1 MAEITELSQK
11 IKNLKETREILYS
24 EYTKTDFHKKREDEP
39 LDRIPPSP
47 EDKEIIKLLEA
58 INQIDV
64 YIKKFQ
70 DEQLSIL
77 KENE

>member
-11 IKNLKETREILYS
+11 IKTLKETREILYF

-39 LDRIPPSP
+39 LDRIPPAP

-58 INQIDV
+58 INQLDV

-70 DEQLSIL
+70 DEQYNIL
-77 KENE
+77 KKNE